1 MRLPCTPLEIKAQ
14 TTPPRDILAE
24 VLPTTMTYKDEDD
37 VSVDFR
43 ERTLAQLHALYD
55 SRRIAYYNVDRWVRI
70 VKTKFSPEA
79 MNSLG
84 KGHAIYSL
92 NRELDV
98 DYSNYET
105 TTTSQLEE
113 LPDTPIGANEYLSQ
127 RGTTITRM
135 VQPSGPMGSAM
146 LLKDSILAIYSPLEH
161 YLYELERYFIN
172 DDLIR
177 DECPCGDY

>member
-1 MRLPCTPLEIKAQ
+1 MRLPCTPAEIKAQ
-14 TTPPRDILAE
+14 TTPARDILAE

-55 SRRIAYYNVDRWVRI
+55 NRRIAYFNVDRWVRV
-70 VKTKFSPEA
+70 VKTMFSPEA
-79 MNSLG
+79 MSSLG

-92 NRELDV
+92 DRELDV

-127 RGTTITRM
+127 RGTTTTKM
-135 VQPSGPMGSAM
+135 VQPSGPLGAAM
-146 LLKDSILAIYSPLEH
+146 LLKDSILAIYSPLEQ
-161 YLYELERYFIN
+161 YLYTLERFFIN
-172 DDLIR
+172 GDLIR
-177 DECPCGDY
+177 DECPYEVY